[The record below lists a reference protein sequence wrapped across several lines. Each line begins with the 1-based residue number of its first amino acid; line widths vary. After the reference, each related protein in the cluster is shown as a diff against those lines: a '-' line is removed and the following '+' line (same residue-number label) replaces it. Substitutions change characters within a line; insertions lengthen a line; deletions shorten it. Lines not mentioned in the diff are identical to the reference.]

1 MRCSKRLSVLVSVG
15 GSLVLAVSAYAQET
29 QEDDRLGTL
38 EEAVEIRGRANVEM
52 SESQERIE
60 TLSDATDDLLTQYQS
75 GLRQNESLLTYNRQM
90 ESLIVSQEAERASLD
105 EQIDRVE
112 LVSREV
118 TPLMLR
124 MIDALAA
131 FVDLDVPFLEQERA
145 ERIRDLRK
153 LMSRAD
159 VTEAEKYRRLM
170 EAYQVENEYGRT
182 IEAYRSTVAKGDKEL
197 TVNFLRVGR
206 IALVYQTL
214 DEAEAG
220 VWNQDQRQWEPLDSS
235 YRTPIRNGLRIAR
248 KQSAP
253 DLILL
258 PLPAAQKGES

>member
-1 MRCSKRLSVLVSVG
+1 
-15 GSLVLAVSAYAQET
+15 
-29 QEDDRLGTL
+29 
-38 EEAVEIRGRANVEM
+38 
-52 SESQERIE
+52 
-60 TLSDATDDLLTQYQS
+60 
-75 GLRQNESLLTYNRQM
+75 
-90 ESLIVSQEAERASLD
+90 
-105 EQIDRVE
+105 
-112 LVSREV
+112 VSREV

-124 MIDALAA
+124 MIDALES
-131 FVDLDVPFLEQERA
+131 FVGLDVPFLEEERA
-145 ERIRDLRK
+145 DRIVELRDL
-153 LMSRAD
+153 MHRAD

-182 IEAYRSTVAKGDKEL
+182 IEAYRSTVDKDDKEL

-220 VWNQDQRQWEPLDSS
+220 VWNQDQRRWEPLDSS
-235 YRTPIRNGLRIAR
+235 FRTPIRQGLRIAR

-258 PLPAAQKGES
+258 PLPAAKGGES